1 MNLDLKDKKII
12 YELDRDSRQPNSKIS
27 QKVGI
32 SKQVAGIRIQKLIS
46 EQIISFFYALIDVS
60 KLGFTLHKNFI
71 RLRNMTKE
79 KEVEFINY
87 IKNNPNVVWAASCD
101 GRYDFIFSTWAKDVE
116 YLDKILKEINK
127 RFGSFIYERQV
138 ATILQG
144 QYLPRGYL
152 LNKNRTETFKEASFG
167 AVPQKVDLDVI
178 DWKILLCLG
187 ENARMSAV
195 DISSRAKISADAVA
209 DRIRRMEKQEII
221 KHFTVVPN
229 ESKYPYLHYKILIGL
244 KNISEKIEQDLVN
257 YCKSNSYIVYFVK
270 ALGEW
275 DFEIDVEVESVEKFR
290 ELMMDLKS
298 KFQNDLKDYSSL
310 LIYKVHKYNFCPS
323 IPK

>member
-1 MNLDLKDKKII
+1 
-12 YELDRDSRQPNSKIS
+12 
-27 QKVGI
+27 
-32 SKQVAGIRIQKLIS
+32 
-46 EQIISFFYALIDVS
+46 
-60 KLGFTLHKNFI
+60 
-71 RLRNMTKE
+71 
-79 KEVEFINY
+79 
-87 IKNNPNVVWAASCD
+87 
-101 GRYDFIFSTWAKDVE
+101 
-116 YLDKILKEINK
+116 
-127 RFGSFIYERQV
+127 
-138 ATILQG
+138 
-144 QYLPRGYL
+144 
-152 LNKNRTETFKEASFG
+152 
-167 AVPQKVDLDVI
+167 
-178 DWKILLCLG
+178 
-187 ENARMSAV
+187 
-195 DISSRAKISADAVA
+195 
-209 DRIRRMEKQEII
+209 MEKQEII